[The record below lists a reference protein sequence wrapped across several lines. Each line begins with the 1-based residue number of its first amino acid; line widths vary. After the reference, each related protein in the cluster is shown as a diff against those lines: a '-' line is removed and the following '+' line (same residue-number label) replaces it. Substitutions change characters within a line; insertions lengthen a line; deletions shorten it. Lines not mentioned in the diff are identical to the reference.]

1 MTAPNRANADK
12 QRQWAHRRDMGRRRL
27 REILLGLP
35 QVPERLLKLPPGDL
49 RAPALHARERL
60 VQTSA
65 PCRTFR
71 GTRTQHT
78 RRTTTAAPRSPIHS
92 VLRAMLRCWL
102 LDAAEAATTQFL
114 LGGERG
120 FPTLYSLL
128 LGRRLSLSLAPAR
141 AKRALA
147 PPPPLSTLFPFDSV
161 HARSDSVVSPEFPL
175 VSPPGARRG
184 GHACARRLQGQGARP
199 ARPAI
204 ARGPGGAAK
213 RRLRQPETARARGC
227 TR

>member
-1 MTAPNRANADK
+1 VTAPNRANADK

-147 PPPPLSTLFPFDSV
+147 PPPPLSTCSPLIQCT
-161 HARSDSVVSPEFPL
+161 HARTLWSPQSSL
-175 VSPPGARRG
+175 WSPRRAARGSRMRPCASREASSRARRS
-184 GHACARRLQGQGARP
+184 ARSAGDRE
-199 ARPAI
+199 
-204 ARGPGGAAK
+204 GP
-213 RRLRQPETARARGC
+213 RRRSKTQTPSA
-227 TR
+227 

>member
-27 REILLGLP
+27 CEILLGLP

-92 VLRAMLRCWL
+92 VPRAMLRCWL
-102 LDAAEAATTQFL
+102 LDVAEAATTQFL

-147 PPPPLSTLFPFDSV
+147 LPPPPLSTCFAFVCQIGL
-161 HARSDSVVSPEFPL
+161 H
-175 VSPPGARRG
+175 
-184 GHACARRLQGQGARP
+184 
-199 ARPAI
+199 
-204 ARGPGGAAK
+204 
-213 RRLRQPETARARGC
+213 RA
-227 TR
+227 

>member
-147 PPPPLSTLFPFDSV
+147 PPPPLSTLF
-161 HARSDSVVSPEFPL
+161 L
-175 VSPPGARRG
+175 
-184 GHACARRLQGQGARP
+184 
-199 ARPAI
+199 
-204 ARGPGGAAK
+204 
-213 RRLRQPETARARGC
+213 
-227 TR
+227 